1 LRWVTVQPVTLK
13 DAPDARWR
21 PGTLAGVFGRLPR
34 LGALAEV
41 RTGLRAGF
49 GGAFGA
55 GAGLRTRLRLLAAAL
70 RAAGVP
76 TLMAPVVRITAAA
89 FVGVVLLVGIAGK
102 NLDVPFGLQQRIFRH
117 RDVGNIGAGP

>member
-76 TLMAPVVRITAAA
+76 TLMAPVYGHR
-89 FVGVVLLVGIAGK
+89 
-102 NLDVPFGLQQRIFRH
+102 RRFRRRRPPG
-117 RDVGNIGAGP
+117 RDSGQKP